1 MLAHYNVLAFISKH
15 RNVEVTEALVYCC
28 CACAQDEDSLKK
40 IFQLFLKDVVLIT
53 CQTEKEP
60 MRDEESRQTDL
71 THAFIE
77 DCRSSLRL
85 SFTQYRLETVL
96 AGKTNGFCCLQTIE
110 MTYNLVPLLVE

>member
-1 MLAHYNVLAFISKH
+1 MLKSQRHWCTVAVRVLKMKT
-15 RNVEVTEALVYCC
+15 V
-28 CACAQDEDSLKK
+28 LKK
-40 IFQLFLKDVVLIT
+40 YFSFFFLKDVVLIT

-85 SFTQYRLETVL
+85 SFTRYRLETVL
-96 AGKTNGFCCLQTIE
+96 AGKTNGFYCLVD
-110 MTYNLVPLLVE
+110 L